1 MREKILKFNKL
12 KGKMREKGI
21 TYTTLGKG
29 IGKTERT
36 IYNKIN
42 GKTQWRVTEI
52 DKIIEILQLTFTE
65 ASEIFFG

>member
-21 TYTTLGKG
+21 TYTTLGKE

>member
-1 MREKILKFNKL
+1 
-12 KGKMREKGI
+12 MREKGI

>member
-1 MREKILKFNKL
+1 
-12 KGKMREKGI
+12 MREKGI
-21 TYTTLGKG
+21 TYTTLGKE

-52 DKIIEILQLTFTE
+52 HKIIEILQLTFTE
-65 ASEIFFG
+65 SSEIFFG